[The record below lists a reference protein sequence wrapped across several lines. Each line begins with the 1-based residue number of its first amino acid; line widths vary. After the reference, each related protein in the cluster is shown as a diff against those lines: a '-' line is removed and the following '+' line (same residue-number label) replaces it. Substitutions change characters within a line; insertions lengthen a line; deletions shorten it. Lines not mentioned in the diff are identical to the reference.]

1 VLLGCAELPRQ
12 HLDGQPGER
21 DDQADAAEDRGD
33 ESGGRPGAA
42 RAVPGWPLRA
52 EVT

>member
-1 VLLGCAELPRQ
+1 MRHHG
-12 HLDGQPGER
+12 HPGHR
-21 DDQADAAEDRGD
+21 DQDQADAAEDRGD